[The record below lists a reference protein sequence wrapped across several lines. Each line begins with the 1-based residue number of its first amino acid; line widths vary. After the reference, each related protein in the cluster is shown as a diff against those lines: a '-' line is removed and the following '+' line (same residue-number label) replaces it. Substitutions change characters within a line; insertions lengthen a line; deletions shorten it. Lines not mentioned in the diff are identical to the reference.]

1 MKDRKKESSITSYEI
16 SYRNYCEY
24 LMKLAF
30 TSYKHGGNAKS
41 LVDGDIAPDMRKYVA
56 KQQLADLKRIKL
68 VFDQVKIYTMEQLY
82 NKLSYMKNA
91 LACNGVSK
99 EDQTINLDTIELI
112 EACINLYPKLRLQ

>member
-1 MKDRKKESSITSYEI
+1 MKDQKKESSITSYEI

-30 TSYKHGGNAKS
+30 ISYKHDGRAKS
-41 LVDGDIAPDMRKYVA
+41 LVDGDITPEMRKYVA

-68 VFDQVKIYTMEQLY
+68 VFDQVKTYTREQLY